1 MVAVG
6 EGVGVDRCDGV
17 ADGGGVL
24 DGLPPC
30 EPSWLGAFFTWLSAA
45 GANSATAGGDDWLA
59 SSATTPRVSVA
70 ATAIAVTTTPG
81 PLTGRRGVGTA
92 TSISHAISRHR
103 DSRTWRGSPARL
115 AVVTSRFPGVAIDAA
130 DPRLIANLWCD
141 LLGWVVL

>member
-30 EPSWLGAFFTWLSAA
+30 APSGLGAFFTWLRAA

-59 SSATTPRVSVA
+59 SSATTPRVNVA
-70 ATAIAVTTTPG
+70 ATAIAVNTTPG
-81 PLTGRRGVGTA
+81 PLMGRRGVGNA
-92 TSISHAISRHR
+92 RSNSPRIRRHCERISTCNVRMT
-103 DSRTWRGSPARL
+103 DSRN
-115 AVVTSRFPGVAIDAA
+115 VAPDHKAA
-130 DPRLIANLWCD
+130 PM
-141 LLGWVVL
+141 